1 MNRADMIFEFVT
13 CAAFIAD
20 PLKACRE
27 FCKNVGIP
35 PKALAHT
42 SREVLRVVKQA
53 HNDGAAT
60 PEQVAGAAAD
70 YIADL
75 VGES

>member
-1 MNRADMIFEFVT
+1 MNRADMILEFT
-13 CAAFIAD
+13 ACAAFIAD

-42 SREVLRVVKQA
+42 SREVLRVVKQSHA
-53 HNDGAAT
+53 NGATT